1 MPLPIPP
8 PLVVALFGYAM
19 WLLAGRLPFGQFA
32 FAGQRPLAALVAL
45 AGLGLMALAAWTMWR
60 ARTTVNPLRPERAA
74 HLVTSGVFA
83 RSRNPIYLGDLL
95 ILGVPGEMAADLGLQ
110 LKARARL
117 ATGATAVTIGG
128 LADEWVSY
136 ILTAEQYRRGGYEAS
151 VSFYGET
158 LGATV
163 VEGVLR
169 GLGALRFP

>member
-95 ILGVPGEMAADLGLQ
+95 ILLALALAFGNWLNFLLLPLFVVCIDRGQIAAEERALQ
-110 LKARARL
+110 RLFGDEYRAYCAR
-117 ATGATAVTIGG
+117 V
-128 LADEWVSY
+128 
-136 ILTAEQYRRGGYEAS
+136 RRW
-151 VSFYGET
+151 
-158 LGATV
+158 L
-163 VEGVLR
+163 
-169 GLGALRFP
+169 

>member
-95 ILGVPGEMAADLGLQ
+95 IL
-110 LKARARL
+110 L
-117 ATGATAVTIGG
+117 ALALAFGIGG
-128 LADEWVSY
+128 RDRAAALLEHWFP
-136 ILTAEQYRRGGYEAS
+136 RRDDNPE
-151 VSFYGET
+151 
-158 LGATV
+158 
-163 VEGVLR
+163 R
-169 GLGALRFP
+169 

>member
-83 RSRNPIYLGDLL
+83 RSRNPIYLGDAL
-95 ILGVPGEMAADLGLQ
+95 ILLALALAFGNWLNFLLLPLFVVCIDRGQIAAEERALQ
-110 LKARARL
+110 RLFGDEYRAYCAR
-117 ATGATAVTIGG
+117 V
-128 LADEWVSY
+128 
-136 ILTAEQYRRGGYEAS
+136 RRW
-151 VSFYGET
+151 
-158 LGATV
+158 L
-163 VEGVLR
+163 
-169 GLGALRFP
+169 

>member
-83 RSRNPIYLGDLL
+83 RSRNPIYLGDALL
-95 ILGVPGEMAADLGLQ
+95 LAA
-110 LKARARL
+110 L
-117 ATGATAVTIGG
+117 AV
-128 LADEWVSY
+128 
-136 ILTAEQYRRGGYEAS
+136 
-151 VSFYGET
+151 
-158 LGATV
+158 
-163 VEGVLR
+163 
-169 GLGALRFP
+169 GLGNALNFLLLPLFVAIIDRLQIAAEERALQRLFGDEYRAYCARVRRWL

>member
-83 RSRNPIYLGDLL
+83 RSRNPIYLGDAL
-95 ILGVPGEMAADLGLQ
+95 ILLALALAFGNWLNFLLLPLFVAGIDRGQIAAEERALQ
-110 LKARARL
+110 RLFGDEYRAYCAR
-117 ATGATAVTIGG
+117 V
-128 LADEWVSY
+128 
-136 ILTAEQYRRGGYEAS
+136 RRW
-151 VSFYGET
+151 
-158 LGATV
+158 L
-163 VEGVLR
+163 
-169 GLGALRFP
+169 

>member
-95 ILGVPGEMAADLGLQ
+95 ILLALALAFGLWLNFLLLPLFVVCIDRGQIAAEERALQ
-110 LKARARL
+110 RLFGDEYRAYCAR
-117 ATGATAVTIGG
+117 V
-128 LADEWVSY
+128 
-136 ILTAEQYRRGGYEAS
+136 RRW
-151 VSFYGET
+151 
-158 LGATV
+158 L
-163 VEGVLR
+163 
-169 GLGALRFP
+169 